1 MKFSDLNNIDV
12 GDIIDKINNLDA
24 NDLKNIGSAP
34 KPVKV
39 AALVAIFLAVL
50 VAGYFLKFTTLNS
63 QIERLKKEEQ
73 TLRKS
78 YDQKQ
83 ATAVNLEAYTQ
94 QLEDMRKS
102 FGTLLRQLPDKT
114 EIESLLT
121 DISQTGIAAGL
132 EIEYFKPDKLISKEF
147 YSEYPIKLKVSGR
160 YHQFANF
167 VSGVAALPRI
177 VTLQDIT
184 ISPQTKTKD
193 NNRDSVKM
201 MMDLTVITYQYL
213 EESSGGKL

>member
-1 MKFSDLNNIDV
+1 MKLSDLNEIDLN
-12 GDIIDKINNLDA
+12 DIVEKINNLDV

-34 KPVKV
+34 KPVKIV
-39 AALVAIFLAVL
+39 ALVIIFIGVL
-50 VAGYFLKFTTLNS
+50 TAGYFLKITDLNNKL
-63 QIERLKKEEQ
+63 ERMGKEEL
-73 TLRKS
+73 TLRQT
-78 YDQKQ
+78 YDEKQ

-94 QLEDMRKS
+94 QLDDMRKS

-132 EIEYFKPDKLISKEF
+132 EIEHFKPDQLISKEF
-147 YSEYPIKLKVSGR
+147 YSEYPINLKVSGR

-177 VTLQDIT
+177 VTLQDIKIT
-184 ISPQTKTKD
+184 PEENK
-193 NNRDSVKM
+193 SVTM
-201 MMDLTVITYQYL
+201 LMELTVVTYQYL
-213 EESSGGKL
+213 EESAGGQL

>member
-1 MKFSDLNNIDV
+1 MKLSDLNDIDIN
-12 GDIIDKINNLDA
+12 DIVEKINNLDA
-24 NDLKNIGSAP
+24 NDIKNIGSAP
-34 KPVKV
+34 KPVKIIS
-39 AALVAIFLAVL
+39 LVVIFIAVL
-50 VAGYFLKFTTLNS
+50 AAGYFLKITKLNQQLDS
-63 QIERLKKEEQ
+63 LAAKES
-73 TLRKS
+73 TLRTT

-83 ATAVNLEAYTQ
+83 ATAVNLDAYTQ
-94 QLEDMRKS
+94 QLDDMRKS

-132 EIEYFKPDKLISKEF
+132 EIEFFKPDQLVSKEF

-177 VTLQDIT
+177 VTLQDIQ
-184 ISPQTKTKD
+184 IAPEKEK
-193 NNRDSVKM
+193 SVKM
-201 MMDLTVITYQYL
+201 VMDLTVVTYQYL
-213 EESSGGKL
+213 EESAGQAL

>member
-1 MKFSDLNNIDV
+1 MKFSDLNNIDFNELLE
-12 GDIIDKINNLDA
+12 KAQNLDA

-39 AALVAIFLAVL
+39 IALVVIFVAVL
-50 VAGYFLKFTTLNS
+50 SLGYFLKITKLETQLAG
-63 QIERLKKEEQ
+63 LAAKEK
-73 TLRKS
+73 TLRQA
-78 YDQKQ
+78 YDSKQ
-83 ATAVNLEAYTQ
+83 ATAVNLDAYTQ
-94 QLEDMRKS
+94 QLDDMRKS

-132 EIEYFKPDKLISKEF
+132 EIEYFKPDTLISKEF

-167 VSGVAALPRI
+167 ISGVAALPRI
-177 VTLQDIT
+177 VTLQDIK
-184 ISPQTKTKD
+184 IGSQSK
-193 NNRDSVKM
+193 DSVKM
-201 MMDLTVITYQYL
+201 VMDLTVVTYQYL
-213 EESSGGKL
+213 EESAGGKL

>member
-1 MKFSDLNNIDV
+1 MKFSDLNEIEI
-12 GDIIDKINNLDA
+12 GDIVDKINNLDV

-34 KPVKV
+34 KAVKI
-39 AALVAIFLAVL
+39 AALIIIFIGVL
-50 VAGYFLKFTTLNS
+50 VAGYFLKITDLNK
-63 QIERLKKEEQ
+63 QIIVLEKKEQ
-73 TLRKS
+73 QLRMSFDKM
-78 YDQKQ
+78 Q

-102 FGTLLRQLPDKT
+102 FGALLRQLPDKT

-132 EIEYFKPDKLISKEF
+132 EIEYFKPERLIPKEF

-160 YHQFANF
+160 YHQFATF

-177 VTLQDIT
+177 VTLQDIK
-184 ISPQTKTKD
+184 IKSKSDKPD
-193 NNRDSVKM
+193 AESVKM
-201 MMDLTVITYQYL
+201 IMDLTVVTYQYL
-213 EESSGGKL
+213 EESTGTKL

>member
-12 GDIIDKINNLDA
+12 GDIVEKINNIDV

-34 KPVKV
+34 KPAKI
-39 AALVAIFLAVL
+39 AALIFIFLAVL
-50 VAGYFLKFTTLNS
+50 TAGYFLKITKLNT
-63 QIERLKKEEQ
+63 QIEMLKQQEQ
-73 TLRKS
+73 TLRQS

-132 EIEYFKPDKLISKEF
+132 EIEYFKPDKLVSKEF

-177 VTLQDIT
+177 VTLQDIK
-184 ISPQTKTKD
+184 IQPQDTLKSKT
-193 NNRDSVKM
+193 RESVKM
-201 MMDLTVITYQYL
+201 VMDLTVITYQYL

>member
-1 MKFSDLNNIDV
+1 MNFSDLKNIDV
-12 GDIIDKINNLDA
+12 SDISEKIQNFDP

-34 KPVKV
+34 KPVKII
-39 AALVAIFLAVL
+39 ALILIFITALSL
-50 VAGYFLKFTTLNS
+50 GYFLKITKLNT
-63 QIERLKKEEQ
+63 QLERLVAKEK
-73 TLRKS
+73 TLRQT
-78 YDQKQ
+78 YDSKQ

-94 QLEDMRKS
+94 QLDDMRKS

-132 EIEYFKPDKLISKEF
+132 EIEFFKPDRLISKEF

-167 VSGVAALPRI
+167 ISGVAALPRI
-177 VTLQDIT
+177 VTLQDIK
-184 ISPQTKTKD
+184 IAAEKK
-193 NNRDSVKM
+193 DSVKM
-201 MMDLTVITYQYL
+201 VMDLTVVTYQYL
-213 EESSGGKL
+213 EESAGGKI

>member
-1 MKFSDLNNIDV
+1 MKFSDLNEIDV
-12 GDIIDKINNLDA
+12 GELWEKLNNIDA

-34 KPVKV
+34 KAAKV
-39 AALVAIFLAVL
+39 VVLVLIFIAVL
-50 VAGYFLKFTTLNS
+50 AAGYFLKITKLDD
-63 QIERLKKEEQ
+63 QLGRLEREEQ
-73 TLRKS
+73 TLRTT

-83 ATAVNLEAYTQ
+83 ATAVNLEAYKQ
-94 QLEDMRKS
+94 QLDDMRKS

-132 EIEYFKPDKLISKEF
+132 EIEFFKPDKLISKEF

-177 VTLQDIT
+177 VTLQDIK
-184 ISPQTKTKD
+184 ISPQAD
-193 NNRDSVKM
+193 NVKM
-201 MMDLTVITYQYL
+201 IMDLTVVTYQYL
-213 EESSGGKL
+213 EESTGQKL

>member
-1 MKFSDLNNIDV
+1 MKLSDLNDIDV
-12 GDIIDKINNLDA
+12 SELWEKLNNIDA

-34 KPVKV
+34 KPAKIFV
-39 AALVAIFLAVL
+39 LVVIFIAVL
-50 VAGYFLKFTTLNS
+50 AAGYFLKITKLGDQLERFKREETTL
-63 QIERLKKEEQ
+63 R
-73 TLRKS
+73 TT

-83 ATAVNLEAYTQ
+83 ATAVNLEAYKQ
-94 QLEDMRKS
+94 QLDDMRKS

-132 EIEYFKPDKLISKEF
+132 EIEYFKPDELISKEF

-177 VTLQDIT
+177 VTLQDIK
-184 ISPQTKTKD
+184 IAPQKD
-193 NNRDSVKM
+193 NVKM
-201 MMDLTVITYQYL
+201 IMDLTVVTYQYL
-213 EESSGGKL
+213 EESTGQKL

>member
-1 MKFSDLNNIDV
+1 MKFSDLNEIDV
-12 GDIIDKINNLDA
+12 SDIMDKINNIDV

-34 KPVKV
+34 KTVKIS
-39 AALVAIFLAVL
+39 ALIFIFIAVL
-50 VAGYFLKFTTLNS
+50 VAGYFLKITDMNKQLAS
-63 QIERLKKEEQ
+63 LERKEQ

-78 YDQKQ
+78 FDKMQG
-83 ATAVNLEAYTQ
+83 TAVNLEAYTQ

-102 FGTLLRQLPDKT
+102 FGALLRQLPDKT

-132 EIEYFKPDKLISKEF
+132 EIQYFKPEKLTSKEF

-160 YHQFANF
+160 YHQFATF

-177 VTLQDIT
+177 VTLQDIR
-184 ISPQTKTKD
+184 IHPQETKGKTE
-193 NNRDSVKM
+193 SVKM
-201 MMDLTVITYQYL
+201 VMDLTVITYQYL
-213 EESSGGKL
+213 EESAGNSL

>member
-1 MKFSDLNNIDV
+1 MKFSDLNEIDV
-12 GDIIDKINNLDA
+12 SDIMDKINNIDV

-34 KPVKV
+34 KAVKI
-39 AALVAIFLAVL
+39 ATLIFIFVAVL
-50 VAGYFLKFTTLNS
+50 VAGYFLKITDMNKQLAS
-63 QIERLKKEEQ
+63 LERKEQ

-78 YDQKQ
+78 FDKMQG
-83 ATAVNLEAYTQ
+83 TAVNLDAYTQ

-102 FGTLLRQLPDKT
+102 FGALLRQLPDKT

-132 EIEYFKPDKLISKEF
+132 EIEYFKPEKLTSKEF

-160 YHQFANF
+160 YHQFATF

-177 VTLQDIT
+177 VTLQNIQIHPRGAKDKKVAN
-184 ISPQTKTKD
+184 TK
-193 NNRDSVKM
+193 M
-201 MMDLTVITYQYL
+201 IMDLTVITYQYL
-213 EESSGGKL
+213 EESTGNSL

>member
-1 MKFSDLNNIDV
+1 MKFSDLNEIDMADV
-12 GDIIDKINNLDA
+12 MDKINNLDV

-39 AALVAIFLAVL
+39 AALVIIFIGVL
-50 VAGYFLKFTTLNS
+50 VAGYFLSITKLNT
-63 QIERLKKEEQ
+63 QLKKLEAKEL
-73 TLRKS
+73 TLRKA

-94 QLEDMRKS
+94 QLADMRKS
-102 FGTLLRQLPDKT
+102 FGALLRQLPDQT

-132 EIEYFKPDKLISKEF
+132 EIEYFKPEKLVSKEF
-147 YSEYPIKLKVSGR
+147 YSEYPINLKVSGR

-177 VTLQDIT
+177 VTLQDISIT
-184 ISPQTKTKD
+184 QQEKE
-193 NNRDSVKM
+193 SVKM
-201 MMDLTVITYQYL
+201 IMDLTVVTYQYL
-213 EESSGGKL
+213 EESAGGKL

>member
-1 MKFSDLNNIDV
+1 MNFSDLKDIDASEV
-12 GDIIDKINNLDA
+12 FEKIQNFDA

-34 KPVKV
+34 KPVKII
-39 AALVAIFLAVL
+39 ALVLIFITVL
-50 VAGYFLKFTTLNS
+50 SLGYFLKITKLND
-63 QIERLKKEEQ
+63 QLDRLIAKEK
-73 TLRKS
+73 TLRQT
-78 YDQKQ
+78 YDAKQ

-94 QLEDMRKS
+94 QLDDMRKS

-132 EIEYFKPDKLISKEF
+132 EIEFFKPDRLISKEF

-167 VSGVAALPRI
+167 ISGVAALPRI
-177 VTLQDIT
+177 VTLQDIK
-184 ISPQTKTKD
+184 IAAEAK
-193 NNRDSVKM
+193 DSVKM
-201 MMDLTVITYQYL
+201 VMDLTVVTYQYL
-213 EESSGGKL
+213 EESAGGKL

>member
-1 MKFSDLNNIDV
+1 MNFSDLKEIDAGEV
-12 GDIIDKINNLDA
+12 FEKIRNFDP

-34 KPVKV
+34 KPVKIIV
-39 AALVAIFLAVL
+39 LILIFIAALAFGYFFKITKLNDQLDRL
-50 VAGYFLKFTTLNS
+50 VAQEK
-63 QIERLKKEEQ
+63 
-73 TLRKS
+73 TLRQT
-78 YDQKQ
+78 YDAKQ

-94 QLEDMRKS
+94 QLDDMRKS

-132 EIEYFKPDKLISKEF
+132 EIEFFKPDRLISKEF

-167 VSGVAALPRI
+167 ISGVAALPRI
-177 VTLQDIT
+177 VTLQDIN
-184 ISPQTKTKD
+184 IAAETK
-193 NNRDSVKM
+193 DSVKM
-201 MMDLTVITYQYL
+201 VMDLTVVTYQYL
-213 EESSGGKL
+213 EESAGGKL

>member
-1 MKFSDLNNIDV
+1 MSFSDLKNIDV
-12 GDIIDKINNLDA
+12 SDIVEKIQDFDP

-34 KPVKV
+34 KPIKIIALILIFI
-39 AALVAIFLAVL
+39 AALSL
-50 VAGYFLKFTTLNS
+50 GYFLKITKLNT
-63 QIERLKKEEQ
+63 QLDQLIAKEK
-73 TLRKS
+73 TLRLT
-78 YDQKQ
+78 YDSKQ

-94 QLEDMRKS
+94 QLDDMRKS

-132 EIEYFKPDKLISKEF
+132 EIEFFKPDRLISKEF

-167 VSGVAALPRI
+167 ISGVAALPRI
-177 VTLQDIT
+177 VTLQDIK
-184 ISPQTKTKD
+184 IAAEAK
-193 NNRDSVKM
+193 DSVKM
-201 MMDLTVITYQYL
+201 VMDLTVVTYQYL
-213 EESSGGKL
+213 EESAGGKI